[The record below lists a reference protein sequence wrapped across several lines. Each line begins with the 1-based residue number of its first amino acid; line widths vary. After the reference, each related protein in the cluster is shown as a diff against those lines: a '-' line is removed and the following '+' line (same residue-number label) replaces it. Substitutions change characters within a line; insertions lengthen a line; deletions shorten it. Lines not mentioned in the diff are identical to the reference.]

1 MKVRRIELE
10 GREGRATI
18 ERDDDDIRIDSILRE
33 PKGAETWAMNHV
45 SVAKLR
51 AADDGERAKLW
62 EIATMIQRRCDGV
75 RGTNSDIEEY
85 HNELMRLAD

>member
-10 GREGRATI
+10 GREGRTVI

-51 AADDGERAKLW
+51 AADDCERAKLW

-75 RGTNSDIEEY
+75 RGTNSDIDDY
-85 HNELMRLAD
+85 LNELLRFAD

>member
-10 GREGRATI
+10 GRAGHAVI
-18 ERDDDDIRIDSILRE
+18 ERDDDSILRE

-51 AADDGERAKLW
+51 AADDGERARLW
-62 EIATMIQRRCDGV
+62 EIATMIQRRCDDV